1 MGLFFYLNDLVINI
15 ISFLSIHVAN
25 AKLPHISKTDS
36 FTFVKKKKV
45 KITHFPSF
53 SSNSEPKYCNN
64 NWF

>member
-36 FTFVKKKKV
+36 FTFVKKKKG
-45 KITHFPSF
+45 KNHTFPF
-53 SSNSEPKYCNN
+53 LQFK
-64 NWF
+64 F